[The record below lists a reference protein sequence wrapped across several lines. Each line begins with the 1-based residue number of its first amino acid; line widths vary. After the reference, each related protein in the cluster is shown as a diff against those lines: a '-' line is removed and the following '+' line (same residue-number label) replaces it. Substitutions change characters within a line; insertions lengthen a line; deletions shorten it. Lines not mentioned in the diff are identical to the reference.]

1 MSIDP
6 MDVQRGVWPFQP
18 GELGRVREAE
28 GARVPF
34 LLYRDGFGVLHVH
47 HLPEGQERA
56 VIGRRATN
64 DLVIDWD
71 DRVSRAHAEL
81 ERLGDEWAVQDDGL
95 SRNGTFLND
104 ERVSGRRRMR
114 DNDHLRVGHTVL
126 VFRSPTLGASEPTRA
141 PDGPAAVHVS
151 PTQRRVL
158 AALCRPYVSTGDFA
172 TPATNEDI
180 ATELHLSVDAV
191 KGHLRV
197 LFQRFGIGD
206 LPQNR
211 KRARLVQL
219 ALETGLAGGREPH

>member
-1 MSIDP
+1 
-6 MDVQRGVWPFQP
+6 MDVQRSVWPFQP

-56 VIGRRATN
+56 VVGRRATS

-81 ERLGDEWAVQDDGL
+81 ERIGDEWAVQDDGL
-95 SRNGTFLND
+95 SRNGTFLNE
-104 ERVSGRRRMR
+104 ERVNGRRRMR
-114 DNDHLRVGHTVL
+114 DNDQLRVGHTVL
-126 VFRSPTLGASEPTRA
+126 VFRSPTPGASEPTRA
-141 PDGPAAVHVS
+141 PEGPAAVHVS

-158 AALCRPYVSTGDFA
+158 AALCRPYVSAGGFA

-180 ATELHLSVDAV
+180 ASELHLSVDAV
-191 KGHLRV
+191 KGHLRI
-197 LFQRFGIGD
+197 LFRRFDIGD

-219 ALETGLAGGREPH
+219 ALETGLAGQREPD